1 MTTETTA
8 PEAEKPQVKVKITRE
23 QGHRHAGTK
32 YAKDTVISVSES
44 DAQAIVSLKAG
55 EIVKGGK

>member
-8 PEAEKPQVKVKITRE
+8 PEADKNVKVRITRE

-44 DAQAIVSLKAG
+44 DAKAIVSLNAG

>member
-1 MTTETTA
+1 MQTEEA
-8 PEAEKPQVKVKITRE
+8 ASVAEKPQVKVKITRE

-32 YAKDTVISVSES
+32 HAKDTVISVSES